1 MLKIPP
7 LETDFFRTVR
17 SEFDTKQ
24 RDILFKVRTEISL
37 VIGFL
42 LRSNREIKVI
52 ILISSRRE
60 RSVSRLGLSSL
71 IFQAGKLGF
80 LTLSLSLEHT
90 R

>member
-7 LETDFFRTVR
+7 LETDFLRTVR

-60 RSVSRLGLSSL
+60 
-71 IFQAGKLGF
+71 
-80 LTLSLSLEHT
+80 
-90 R
+90 